1 MLCKIHLSEQTLG
14 FTGYE
19 TDEELILLKNLGFK
33 SNWYKKKILIFNK
46 IPR

>member
-1 MLCKIHLSEQTLG
+1 MCKYLLWHIFMLYKIHLSEQTLG

-33 SNWYKKKILIFNK
+33 SN
-46 IPR
+46 